1 MSFRALDSVDPD
13 IANLIRNEYRR
24 QSETLELIASENL
37 TSPAILE
44 ALGTLLTNKYAEGYP
59 GRRYYGGTGEVID
72 KIESLAVERAKQLF
86 GAEYVNVQP
95 HAGSQANA
103 AVYMAVCQPGDR
115 VMGMDLSAGG
125 HLTHGSPANFSGKLY
140 EIHSYGVDRET
151 ERIDYDSVQ
160 KLAEEVRPK
169 MLLAGF
175 SAYSRIV
182 DWQRMRQ
189 IADSVGATLFVDMA
203 HVAGLVAGG
212 VYPSPIPHAA
222 ITSTTTQKTLRG
234 AWGAIILC
242 RNDWQKAIDSAVFPG
257 TQGGPLMHAIAA
269 KAVCFGEA
277 LKPDFKRYAK
287 QVVTNAKALSDRLLE
302 RGLRIVT
309 GGTDNHLMLID
320 LRPQKRTGKQV
331 QDIAD
336 TVGITLN
343 RNSIPFDDASKFNPS
358 GVRVGTPLVTT
369 RGMREAEMVVI
380 ADCIADLVE
389 RIDDRATLD
398 SVHERALELCRSFP
412 IAIAVFAP
420 RNLQTLGLVVVSG
433 LVTGLLII
441 DDRWSMRPVVKLAV
455 QIGLSLLAVVVFN
468 FQIDYIGLP
477 GGRIV
482 EFALLIAVA
491 VSIFWLVG
499 MQNTVNFLDGADG
512 LAAGVVA
519 IVALILMLAA
529 GQLNQLEVV
538 QLSGALAGCC
548 GGFLLFNFPPARIF
562 MGDSGAHFLGI

>member
-1 MSFRALDSVDPD
+1 MTTGITTMTFRALDKSDPEVAD
-13 IANLIRNEYRR
+13 LIRKEFKR

-59 GRRYYGGTGEVID
+59 GKRYYGGTGEVID
-72 KIESLAVERAKQLF
+72 KIEALAIDRATRLF
-86 GAEYVNVQP
+86 GADHVNVQP

-140 EIHSYGVDRET
+140 EIHSYGVDRGS
-151 ERIDYDSVQ
+151 ERIDYDEVQ
-160 KLAEEVRPK
+160 KLAEQVRPK

-182 DWQRMRQ
+182 DWKRMRE
-189 IADSVGATLFVDMA
+189 IADSVGATYFVDMA

-222 ITSTTTQKTLRG
+222 VTTTTTQKTLRG
-234 AWGAIILC
+234 AWGAIVLC
-242 RNDWQKAIDSAVFPG
+242 TNEWQKAIDSAVFPG

-277 LKPDFKRYAK
+277 LKPEFKTYAR
-287 QVVTNAKALSDRLLE
+287 QVVVNAKTMAARLTE
-302 RGLRIVT
+302 RGMRLVT
-309 GGTDNHLMLID
+309 GGTDSHLMLID

-331 QDIAD
+331 QDVAD

-369 RGMREAEMVVI
+369 RGMREPEMAVI

-389 RIDDRATLD
+389 RIDDPATLD
-398 SVHERALELCRSFP
+398 SVHERALELCRKFP
-412 IAIAVFAP
+412 IPYAF
-420 RNLQTLGLVVVSG
+420 
-433 LVTGLLII
+433 
-441 DDRWSMRPVVKLAV
+441 D
-455 QIGLSLLAVVVFN
+455 
-468 FQIDYIGLP
+468 
-477 GGRIV
+477 
-482 EFALLIAVA
+482 
-491 VSIFWLVG
+491 
-499 MQNTVNFLDGADG
+499 
-512 LAAGVVA
+512 
-519 IVALILMLAA
+519 
-529 GQLNQLEVV
+529 
-538 QLSGALAGCC
+538 
-548 GGFLLFNFPPARIF
+548 
-562 MGDSGAHFLGI
+562 

>member
-1 MSFRALDSVDPD
+1 VTTNITTMTFRALDRVDPEV
-13 IANLIRNEYRR
+13 AQLIRNEFKR

-72 KIESLAVERAKQLF
+72 KIETLAVERAKQLF
-86 GAEYVNVQP
+86 GADYVNVQP
-95 HAGSQANA
+95 HSGSQANA

-115 VMGMDLSAGG
+115 VMGMDLAAGG

-151 ERIDYDSVQ
+151 ERIDYDAVQ

-182 DWQRMRQ
+182 DWGRMRE

-212 VYPSPIPHAA
+212 AYPSPIPHAA

-242 RNDWQKAIDSAVFPG
+242 RDDWQKAIDSAVFPG

-277 LKPDFKRYAK
+277 LKPEFKQYAK
-287 QVVTNAKALSDRLLE
+287 QVVVNAKAMADRLVA
-302 RGLRIVT
+302 RGLRLVS
-309 GGTDNHLMLID
+309 GGTDSHLMLID

-369 RGMREAEMVVI
+369 RGMGEGEMVVI

-389 RIDDRATLD
+389 RIDDPATLD
-398 SVHERALELCRSFP
+398 SVHERALELCRKFP
-412 IAIAVFAP
+412 IPYAF
-420 RNLQTLGLVVVSG
+420 
-433 LVTGLLII
+433 
-441 DDRWSMRPVVKLAV
+441 D
-455 QIGLSLLAVVVFN
+455 
-468 FQIDYIGLP
+468 
-477 GGRIV
+477 
-482 EFALLIAVA
+482 
-491 VSIFWLVG
+491 
-499 MQNTVNFLDGADG
+499 
-512 LAAGVVA
+512 
-519 IVALILMLAA
+519 
-529 GQLNQLEVV
+529 
-538 QLSGALAGCC
+538 
-548 GGFLLFNFPPARIF
+548 
-562 MGDSGAHFLGI
+562 